1 MQLEGSEFDWTDIFY
16 EQLLP
21 QFTDIGPGYDPKT
34 SDFFGPFAQ
43 RFIDI
48 VKGYFEDLDS
58 DDIDR
63 IIRQGQVSEFIS
75 VLRRFEN
82 GDATLDDLKAVDV
95 SDLTEMPG
103 WSDYYSDITTD
114 VNNDLDRNTS
124 DEDIKQIL
132 RDNGY
137 SEEAIGII
145 FEGEVNNDKFKGNNV
160 LSNALCDIGYSNCS
174 DWSVT
179 AKYPDGTPC
188 TADDGQGTYKN
199 GECVADTSEGTPCW
213 TYSSETG
220 RVEGRRGP
228 NGECIPFSSGGDD
241 DDSSS
246 GVDCTVIDQGN
257 ASECGYEITS
267 DGQLV
272 PIDLDKDPDSYPEY
286 EDCGNGIFALT
297 GECPEIDPSLRELI
311 EEYGREA
318 VEDAQ
323 RKLKELEII
332 FGKVLDDPFGTLVE
346 IINKTKTGSA
356 LCRSATGAGWVRE
369 CVTVGVGIGLPFPLP
384 GPLGS
389 IFKGA
394 TVGDIEK
401 AIKEAG
407 HDIGKVLSGETS
419 IEEVMGDLG
428 DWVADK
434 VGGIFK
440 DAGEVSI
447 DDVLGTIGSILV
459 GGGYILTQGLYDK
472 YFKDPINN
480 TIGVPVIPFTS
491 SQECQDS
498 ERRTADAEGNCGECI
513 DPNKIYDAAQGKC
526 VDQPEVGSYDCGKEE
541 SRQGGTVI
549 DSSECGECLD
559 GFEEDAAGKCIAKD
573 TEIGDNGPTAEEC
586 LEENKQ
592 HIAGDDVTDS
602 SCGACLE
609 GYEPDDEGVCV
620 KKDTITQVQ
629 CPDGTMADTLE
640 ECDTTP
646 PNPCDDPVYA
656 SQNPTECGTTGT
668 KITCPDGTLADTLEE
683 CGTPPN
689 PCDDPVYASQNPD
702 ECGTPPNQCDDPVYA
717 AQNPTECG
725 TKNPCDDPVYAA
737 QNPTECGTS
746 TKVYQSAYCKTRGPE
761 GGTLVTIY
769 TDGSQEE
776 SFSEVCYKAAP
787 EPPPPSGC
795 QGGKVMNPNTDE
807 CECPEGT
814 VENAQGV
821 CVSTGTPPP
830 PPPPDPC
837 AGQGSGKVM
846 SSDGSDECVCPEGTV
861 EDANGNCVTPTTPP
875 PPPEEEEESSGG
887 GGGGGGSGGGGLFAP
902 LPDYQRQ
909 PFVAVQYRAPVRA
922 INVLDGFV
930 KKELKNSLFS

>member
-1 MQLEGSEFDWTDIFY
+1 MDETTDLDKLLGQIFGSGGIFAGSGLHGGIDPVIIANRIKPYLEGLVSILNGSEYINEDGLITDPELLKEIQDWASKVAQGVVGDGDLSTINSNY
-16 EQLLP
+16 PLLE
-21 QFTDIGPGYDPKT
+21 GLPGWGSYYSST
-34 SDFFGPFAQ
+34 TGNEFLG
-43 RFIDI
+43 
-48 VKGYFEDLDS
+48 DLD
-58 DDIDR
+58 
-63 IIRQGQVSEFIS
+63 
-75 VLRRFEN
+75 
-82 GDATLDDLKAVDV
+82 K
-95 SDLTEMPG
+95 
-103 WSDYYSDITTD
+103 
-114 VNNDLDRNTS
+114 NTS

-137 SEEAIGII
+137 SEEAIEII
-145 FEGEVNNDKFKGNNV
+145 FEGEVKNNDKFKGNNV
-160 LSNALCDIGYSNCS
+160 LSNALCDIGYRNCS

-199 GECVADTSEGTPCW
+199 GEC
-213 TYSSETG
+213 
-220 RVEGRRGP
+220 
-228 NGECIPFSSGGDD
+228 IPFSSGDGDGD
-241 DDSSS
+241 GDGDGSSS

-272 PIDLDKDPDSYPEY
+272 PIDLGKDPDSYPEY
-286 EDCGNGIFALT
+286 ENCGNGIFALT
-297 GECPEIDPSLRELI
+297 GECPEIDPSLKELI

-323 RKLKELEII
+323 KKLKELEII
-332 FGKVLDDPFGTLVE
+332 FGKVLDDPLGTLEE
-346 IINKTKTGSA
+346 IINKTATGSS

-384 GPLGS
+384 GPLGT

-440 DAGEVSI
+440 DAGEASI
-447 DDVLGTIGSILV
+447 DDILGTIGSILV
-459 GGGYILTQGLYDK
+459 GGGYVLAGGIYDK
-472 YFKDPINN
+472 YFKDKVNN

-491 SQECQDS
+491 SQECQNS
-498 ERRTADAEGNCGECI
+498 GRYTEDAEGNCGECI
-513 DPNKIYDAAQGKC
+513 DPNKIYDVNEGKC
-526 VDQPEVGSYDCGKEE
+526 VDKPEVGSYDCGKEE
-541 SRQGGTVI
+541 SRQGGIVI

-573 TEIGDNGPTAEEC
+573 SDIGDNGPTAQEC

-609 GYEPDDEGVCV
+609 GYEPNDEGVCV
-620 KKDTITQVQ
+620 TKNTVTQVECPKGTDKQ
-629 CPDGTMADTLE
+629 GQMVNDLSECDNTIVQVKCPDGTMADTLE
-640 ECDTTP
+640 EC
-646 PNPCDDPVYA
+646 
-656 SQNPTECGTTGT
+656 GTTVTQVECPKGT
-668 KITCPDGTLADTLEE
+668 DKQGQMVNDLSQCSNNIVV
-683 CGTPPN
+683 N
-689 PCDDPVYASQNPD
+689 PEKEWKSD
-702 ECGTPPNQCDDPVYA
+702 
-717 AQNPTECG
+717 
-725 TKNPCDDPVYAA
+725 
-737 QNPTECGTS
+737 
-746 TKVYQSAYCKTRGPE
+746 YCKTRGPE
-761 GGTLVTIY
+761 GGTLVTLY

-821 CVSTGTPPP
+821 CVSIGTTPPP
-830 PPPPDPC
+830 TSPDPC

-875 PPPEEEEESSGG
+875 PPEDPEEETSGGG

-909 PFVAVQYRAPVRA
+909 PFVAVQYRSPVKA